1 MYFCVTIKNND
12 NEKNYHKYSL
22 MNKNKNMYTENKKKC
37 SEQSYTI
44 RQWINSIDL
53 EIIHGLYTFD
63 LIY

>member
-1 MYFCVTIKNND
+1 
-12 NEKNYHKYSL
+12 

-37 SEQSYTI
+37 SEQSDTI